1 MISQWY
7 QTTIDFDFYPTSFR
21 RVPLAHSKETRA
33 RGKRNRNIQI
43 APPVHGF
50 MKRLRQCCIDFKE
63 KNARKLLITLCRVM
77 KQILKRCDFFV
88 EVSGSWK
95 WLLAV

>member
-1 MISQWY
+1 
-7 QTTIDFDFYPTSFR
+7 
-21 RVPLAHSKETRA
+21 
-33 RGKRNRNIQI
+33 
-43 APPVHGF
+43 